1 MGDSNNHRAGSLP
14 ATPNPALSRLDPLV
28 GTWEISGSLVHGRVR
43 FEWMTG
49 GHYLIQHVALVHS
62 GRTILGVEY
71 IGYDED
77 TGTLRSHF
85 MDSNGAN
92 FTYTWDLIDRS
103 LSTWFGERDS
113 TNSFSGELSE
123 DGNSY
128 QGAWEWPDGQG
139 GVGGYAVNAARV
151 HP

>member
-1 MGDSNNHRAGSLP
+1 
-14 ATPNPALSRLDPLV
+14 
-28 GTWEISGSLVHGRVR
+28 
-43 FEWMTG
+43 
-49 GHYLIQHVALVHS
+49 
-62 GRTILGVEY
+62 
-71 IGYDED
+71 
-77 TGTLRSHF
+77 

-113 TNSFSGELSE
+113 TNSFRGELSE